1 VAAVN
6 VDSCSLSAD
15 ALKLLFRDANIAV
28 MILMTH
34 GVLVFTERT
43 STTQIRLALF
53 VGVLLFFTSLYA
65 QQQPRGSPTE
75 ALEELS
81 SSVQNVVT
89 KVAPAIVRI
98 EVVGYSR
105 ANDDDDEEESATHLV
120 SKQESIASGI
130 ILDSSG
136 YIVTNAHVVEGARRV
151 RVMLDR
157 GVHLRGDRVVPN
169 M

>member
-1 VAAVN
+1 V
-6 VDSCSLSAD
+6 S
-15 ALKLLFRDANIAV
+15 
-28 MILMTH
+28 
-34 GVLVFTERT
+34 TERAR
-43 STTQIRLALF
+43 TTHTRPALF
-53 VGVLLFFTSLYA
+53 VGVLLSLTSLHA
-65 QQQPRGSPTE
+65 QRQPRRAPTE

-105 ANDDDDEEESATHLV
+105 ADDDDDEEESATHLV

-130 ILDSSG
+130 ILDSNG

-157 GVHLRGDRVVPN
+157 GVHAVGDQLAANNPDTTILARIV
-169 M
+169 